1 MKSSAKTQVQFLVQQ
16 AVVLGLKYV
25 VCSPGSRNAPLVIAF
40 NQHPEIECIVIPDER
55 SAAFHAIGMAQ
66 QTNDLVAVCC
76 TSGSAALNY
85 YPAIAE
91 AYYQQI
97 PLIVFTADRPLAW
110 VDQGDGQTI
119 VQDAVFKNH
128 IRFSTT
134 VPENKWEKEHVW
146 YVKRQ
151 ISEAFYR
158 ANGIVKGPIHI
169 NLPFSEPLYQQV
181 EIEEIN
187 ENLPITILE
196 SNEQLSDNQL
206 KILKKSW
213 GNYSKKMILCGQML
227 PNEGLENVLKLLA
240 EDTSVLVLVENTSNL
255 IDRNFIH
262 CIDRTLEGIKESEL
276 TDFAPDLLIVLG
288 GAIVSKKIKSYLRKY
303 TPYEIWK
310 VGADFPFMDTFQNLT
325 FSINVN
331 STSFLKEFIALEK
344 LPTSNYRNKWKQVDY
359 VNKDKAIDFIE
370 KQVAFTDLIANHI
383 ILDYLPENSILHLGN
398 SSVVRY
404 AQLFD
409 PVRTIT
415 TFCNRGT
422 SGIDGSTSTA
432 GGAAYIQKDK
442 CNTLITGDI
451 SFFYDSNAFFNRLH
465 IANLRIFLIN
475 NDGGG
480 IFKII
485 PGPDT
490 TVELNDFF
498 VFNHGYSAE
507 YICKA
512 FEITYYNANSIF
524 DLENQMEDFYAFS
537 SNNKPKLMEVFT
549 DSTLN
554 DTVLKHY
561 FAALS

>member
-1 MKSSAKTQVQFLVQQ
+1 VKSSAKTQVQFLVQQ

-213 GNYSKKMILCGQML
+213 GNYSKKMILCGQMQ

-422 SGIDGSTSTA
+422 SGIDGITSTA

-465 IANLRIFLIN
+465 ISNLRIFLIN

>member
-1 MKSSAKTQVQFLVQQ
+1 
-16 AVVLGLKYV
+16 
-25 VCSPGSRNAPLVIAF
+25 
-40 NQHPEIECIVIPDER
+40 
-55 SAAFHAIGMAQ
+55 
-66 QTNDLVAVCC
+66 
-76 TSGSAALNY
+76 
-85 YPAIAE
+85 
-91 AYYQQI
+91 
-97 PLIVFTADRPLAW
+97 
-110 VDQGDGQTI
+110 
-119 VQDAVFKNH
+119 
-128 IRFSTT
+128 
-134 VPENKWEKEHVW
+134 
-146 YVKRQ
+146 
-151 ISEAFYR
+151 
-158 ANGIVKGPIHI
+158 
-169 NLPFSEPLYQQV
+169 
-181 EIEEIN
+181 
-187 ENLPITILE
+187 
-196 SNEQLSDNQL
+196 
-206 KILKKSW
+206 
-213 GNYSKKMILCGQML
+213 MILCGQMQ
-227 PNEGLENVLKLLA
+227 PNEGLENVLKFLA

-262 CIDRTLEGIKESEL
+262 CIDRTLEGINESEL
-276 TDFAPDLLIVLG
+276 ADFAPDLLIVLG

-303 TPYEIWK
+303 VPKEIWK
-310 VGADFPFMDTFQNLT
+310 IGADFPFMDTYQNLT

-331 STSFLKEFIALEK
+331 PTSFLKEFLKTENNSF
-344 LPTSNYRNKWKQVDY
+344 SNYRNKWKQVDY
-359 VNKDKAIDFIE
+359 INKDKAIDFIQQQE
-370 KQVAFTDLIANHI
+370 AFSDLLANHI
-383 ILDYLPENSILHLGN
+383 ILDYIPENSILHLAN

-409 PVRTIT
+409 PVKTIT

-432 GGAAYIQKDK
+432 AGASFIQKDT
-442 CNTLITGDI
+442 CNVLITGDI
-451 SFFYDSNAFFNRLH
+451 SFFYDSNAFFNRLKLG
-465 IANLRIFLIN
+465 NLRIFLIN

-490 TVELNDFF
+490 TEELNDFF

-512 FEITYYNANSIF
+512 FEISYYKANSIL

>member
-213 GNYSKKMILCGQML
+213 GNYSKKMILCGQMQ

-512 FEITYYNANSIF
+512 FEITYYKANSIF

-554 DTVLKHY
+554 DRVLKHY

>member
-55 SAAFHAIGMAQ
+55 SAAFYAIGMAQ

-97 PLIVFTADRPLAW
+97 PLIVFTADRPVAW

-128 IRFSTT
+128 IRFSTS
-134 VPENKWEKEHVW
+134 VPENNWEKEHVW

-158 ANGIVKGPIHI
+158 AKGILKGPVHI
-169 NLPFSEPLYQQV
+169 NLPFSEPLYHQV
-181 EIEEIN
+181 EIDNQIDTTPILVFESN
-187 ENLPITILE
+187 QDITI
-196 SNEQLSDNQL
+196 NQ
-206 KILKKSW
+206 ITSLKKSW
-213 GNYSKKMILCGQML
+213 SKFSKKMILCGQMQ
-227 PNEGLENVLKLLA
+227 PNEGLENVLKFLA

-262 CIDRTLEGIKESEL
+262 CIDRSLEGIKESEL
-276 TDFAPDLLIVLG
+276 ADFAPDLLIVLG
-288 GAIVSKKIKSYLRKY
+288 GALVSKKIKSYLRKY
-303 TPYEIWK
+303 TPQEIWK
-310 VGADFPFMDTFQNLT
+310 IGADFPFMDTYQNLT

-331 STSFLKEFIALEK
+331 PTSFLKEFLKMENNSV
-344 LPTSNYRNKWKQVDY
+344 SNYRNKWKQVDY
-359 VNKDKAIDFIE
+359 INKDKANDFIQQQE
-370 KQVAFTDLIANHI
+370 TFSDLVANHI
-383 ILDYLPENSILHLGN
+383 ILDYLPENSLLHLAN

-409 PVRTIT
+409 PVKTIS

-432 GGAAYIQKDK
+432 AGAAFIQKDI
-442 CNTLITGDI
+442 CNILITGDI
-451 SFFYDSNAFFNRLH
+451 SFFYDSNAFFNRLQLG
-465 IANLRIFLIN
+465 NLRIFLIN

-490 TVELNDFF
+490 TEELNDFF
-498 VFNHGYSAE
+498 VFNHGYSSE

-512 FEITYYNANSIF
+512 FEITYYKANSIQ

-549 DSTLN
+549 DSELN

>member
-1 MKSSAKTQVQFLVQQ
+1 VKSSAKTQVQFLVQQ

>member
-55 SAAFHAIGMAQ
+55 SAAFYAIGMAQ

-91 AYYQQI
+91 AYYQQT

-158 ANGIVKGPIHI
+158 AKGILKGPVHI

-181 EIEEIN
+181 EIDN
-187 ENLPITILE
+187 PIETTPILVFE
-196 SNEQLSDNQL
+196 SNQEIAINQL
-206 KILKKSW
+206 TTLQKSW
-213 GNYSKKMILCGQML
+213 SKFSKKMILCGQMQ
-227 PNEGLENVLKLLA
+227 PNEALENVLKFLA
-240 EDTSVLVLVENTSNL
+240 EDSSVLVLVENTSNL

-276 TDFAPDLLIVLG
+276 ADFAPDLLIVLG

-303 TPYEIWK
+303 VPKEIWK
-310 VGADFPFMDTFQNLT
+310 IGADFPFMDTYQNLT

-331 STSFLKEFIALEK
+331 PTSFLKEFLE
-344 LPTSNYRNKWKQVDY
+344 TENNSVSNYRNKWKQVDY
-359 VNKDKAIDFIE
+359 INKDKAIDFIQQQE
-370 KQVAFTDLIANHI
+370 AFSDLLANHI
-383 ILDYLPENSILHLGN
+383 ILDYIPENSILHLAN

-409 PVRTIT
+409 PVKTIT

-432 GGAAYIQKDK
+432 AGASFIQKDT
-442 CNTLITGDI
+442 CNVLITGDI
-451 SFFYDSNAFFNRLH
+451 SFFYDSNAFFNRLQLG
-465 IANLRIFLIN
+465 NLRIFLIN

-490 TVELNDFF
+490 TEELNDFF

-512 FEITYYNANSIF
+512 FEITYYKANSIL

-537 SNNKPKLMEVFT
+537 SNHKPKLIEIFT
-549 DSTLN
+549 DSALN

>member
-55 SAAFHAIGMAQ
+55 SAAFYAIGMAQ

-97 PLIVFTADRPLAW
+97 PLIVFTADRPVAW

-119 VQDAVFKNH
+119 VQHEVFKNH

-134 VPENKWEKEHVW
+134 ISENNWDKDQIW

-158 ANGIVKGPIHI
+158 ANGILKGPVHI
-169 NLPFSEPLYQQV
+169 NLPFSEPLYHQV
-181 EIEEIN
+181 DIEN
-187 ENLPITILE
+187 DLENKPILVFE
-196 SNEQLSDNQL
+196 SNNELTSNQFATL
-206 KILKKSW
+206 QKSW
-213 GNYSKKMILCGQML
+213 NTFSKKMILCGQL
-227 PNEGLENVLKLLA
+227 QPNEGLENALKFLA
-240 EDTSVLVLVENTSNL
+240 EDTSVVVLVENTSNL

-262 CIDRTLEGIKESEL
+262 CVDRTLAGIKESEL
-276 TDFAPDLLIVLG
+276 ADFAPDLLIVVG
-288 GAIVSKKIKSYLRKY
+288 GAIVSKKIKAYLRKY
-303 TPYEIWK
+303 VPKEIWK
-310 VGADFPFMDTFQNLT
+310 IGADFPFMDTYQNLT
-325 FSINVN
+325 FSINVHP
-331 STSFLKEFIALEK
+331 TSFLKQLIKIENNSV
-344 LPTSNYRNKWKQVDY
+344 SNYRNKWKQVDY
-359 VNKDKAIDFIE
+359 VNKDKALAFVQESDVFSDL
-370 KQVAFTDLIANHI
+370 VAHHI
-383 ILDYLPENSILHLGN
+383 ILDFIPENSILHLAN

-409 PVRTIT
+409 PIRSIS

-432 GGAAYIQKDK
+432 CGAAYIQKNI
-442 CNTLITGDI
+442 CNILITGDV

-465 IANLRIFLIN
+465 LENLRIFVIN
-475 NDGGG
+475 NNGGG

-490 TVELNDFF
+490 TEELNDFF

-507 YICKA
+507 FICKT
-512 FEITYYNANSIF
+512 FDVTYYKATSKI
-524 DLENQMEDFYAFS
+524 DLEHQMEDFYAFS
-537 SNNKPKLMEVFT
+537 SNKKPKLMEIFT

-554 DTVLKHY
+554 DSVLKHY